1 MKTEDTDALKAKV
14 EAAMRERD
22 RLTTEVKA
30 LKAEQRRLEL
40 ALRAARRRGEA
51 E

>member
-1 MKTEDTDALKAKV
+1 METDTDAELKAKV
-14 EAAMRERD
+14 EAARRERD
-22 RLTTEVKA
+22 RLTAEVKA

-40 ALRAARRRGEA
+40 AIRAARRRGEA